1 MAMRGWLEGW
11 PVYPWAEPIRRVV
24 ERKVQE
30 VKEKALAEEVE
41 RARQAAKTKEIAKDE
56 ATQVHDEEGRLVK
69 AARVNVIV
77 LLNATARIGPAYQ
90 TLAEKLRAQ
99 IEQGDMDPTVASG
112 LLRNL
117 AAASAQMVKAGQ
129 TAMQIQRLYRGEP
142 TDILGI
148 APVEM
153 SLDEALAELKA
164 GQADME
170 RFNRKGLTVIEG
182 GQGEEAAS

>member
-1 MAMRGWLEGW
+1 MAQRGWEQGW
-11 PVYPWAEPIRRVV
+11 PIYPWAEPIRKVV
-24 ERKVQE
+24 ERKE
-30 VKEKALAEEVE
+30 LEAKEKALAEEVE
-41 RARQAAKTKEIAKDE
+41 RARQAAKIKDTARDE

-90 TLAEKLRAQ
+90 TLAEKLRVQ
-99 IEQGDMDPTVASG
+99 IEQGDMDPTVASS

-142 TDILGI
+142 TDILGM

-153 SLDEALAELKA
+153 SLDDALAELKA

-182 GQGEEAAS
+182 GQSEEAAS